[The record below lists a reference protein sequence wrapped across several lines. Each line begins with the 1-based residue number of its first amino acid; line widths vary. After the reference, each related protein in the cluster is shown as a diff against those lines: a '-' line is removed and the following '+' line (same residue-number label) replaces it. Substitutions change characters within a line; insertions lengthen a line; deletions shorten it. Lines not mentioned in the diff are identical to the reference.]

1 MIPFLDLRA
10 QYHTI
15 KPEIDSAVLAVLE
28 STQYALGSAVASF
41 EQAFAAYTQTQYC
54 LGVNT
59 GTSALH
65 LALLAA
71 GIQAGDEV
79 ITSSFTFVAT
89 VAAIEYA
96 GARAVYVDI
105 DPRTYNLDPNLL
117 EQAITPKTKAII
129 PVHLYGQAAELDP
142 ILALAGRYG
151 LAVIE
156 DAAQAHGA
164 TYHKRRIGSFGD
176 LACFSFY
183 PGKNLGAYGEGGAV
197 VTNNPAYAQHLRV
210 LRDWGAERKYE
221 HLYKG
226 FNYRMDGVQGAV
238 LGVKLRYLEGWTER
252 RRAIASQY
260 DRLFAGSGITTPW
273 ADPLN
278 RHVYHIYAIQVDDR
292 PTVQAALQARGIA
305 TGIHYPIPVHLQPA
319 YRTPQFPAGS
329 LPHTEAAAQRVLSL
343 PMFAE
348 LTDEQVATVVAA
360 VRAVV

>member
-1 MIPFLDLRA
+1 
-10 QYHTI
+10 
-15 KPEIDSAVLAVLE
+15 VLA
-28 STQYALGSAVASF
+28 
-41 EQAFAAYTQTQYC
+41 
-54 LGVNT
+54 N
-59 GTSALH
+59 
-65 LALLAA
+65 
-71 GIQAGDEV
+71 AGDGLQQGV
-79 ITSSFTFVAT
+79 VAGGKLFGEL
-89 VAAIEYA
+89 VEFGFQSADLFIKMANERELV
-96 GARAVYVDI
+96 GEGELI
-105 DPRTYNLDPNLL
+105 D
-117 EQAITPKTKAII
+117 
-129 PVHLYGQAAELDP
+129 
-142 ILALAGRYG
+142 
-151 LAVIE
+151 
-156 DAAQAHGA
+156 
-164 TYHKRRIGSFGD
+164 RIGFGGLELVAPR
-176 LACFSFY
+176 LAIVA
-183 PGKNLGAYGEGGAV
+183 GGAGEGGAV